1 MSGRPMVRAFLPASA
16 APNTN
21 SPIAEAA
28 TPGPMKSAA
37 RPIVTSTRPRRW
49 ASIRASDIRA
59 RTALLVL
66 VGLTG
71 VDSVIGTPPVGPY
84 M

>member
-1 MSGRPMVRAFLPASA
+1 MS
-16 APNTN
+16 
-21 SPIAEAA
+21 
-28 TPGPMKSAA
+28 
-37 RPIVTSTRPRRW
+37 
-49 ASIRASDIRA
+49 ASDIRA

-71 VDSVIGTPPVGPY
+71 VDSVIGAPAVGPY